1 MNVFRF
7 VATVLP
13 MTFVIACGTSGTTLS
28 TKSGTTTPLH
38 NSAENDGAKVV
49 ASLLDRGADIEARNE
64 KGATPLHFAA
74 AYNRPEVVALLLDR
88 GADIE
93 THTTKGVTPL
103 HIAARYN
110 EPEVVALLLDR
121 GANIEAR
128 PESGRMPLHFAAEH
142 NKPEVVE
149 LLLDRGAEIESRE
162 YDGPLQVHPKGLLLR
177 TLLVSLTLAIEAWE
191 FSRDKE
197 GWKPN
202 KEAVV
207 DSFDGPDMIYRIGR
221 HTPLHYA
228 AGYNK
233 PEVVAL
239 LLDRGADIYARSTIG
254 STPLHF
260 AAAYNTPEVVALLL
274 DRGAPFDALD
284 NGDFTPLDYAKD
296 NERLKGSSAL
306 ERLKAT
312 RERIPII
319 FEPSTN

>member
-1 MNVFRF
+1 MNALRLAVI
-7 VATVLP
+7 VLP
-13 MTFVIACGTSGTTLS
+13 VVFLVACGTSGTTS
-28 TKSGTTTPLH
+28 PIERGTTIPLH
-38 NSAENDGAKVV
+38 NFAKNGEAKMV
-49 ASLLDRGADIEARNE
+49 ASFLDGGADIEARNE
-64 KGATPLHFAA
+64 KGAAPLHVATQ
-74 AYNRPEVVALLLDR
+74 YNTL
-88 GADIE
+88 
-93 THTTKGVTPL
+93 
-103 HIAARYN
+103 
-110 EPEVVALLLDR
+110 EVVALLLDR
-121 GANIEAR
+121 GANIESRMEKGGTPLHVAAGYNEPEVVVLLLDRGADIEAR
-128 PESGRMPLHFAAEH
+128 TDKGTTPLHFAAAH
-142 NKPEVVE
+142 NKPEVVA
-149 LLLDRGAEIESRE
+149 LLLDRGADIESRE